1 MREVIITKEPV
12 ILNGHSAIIPQYLV
26 KRLEDGRNQELK
38 MQLAKVS
45 NPESIKIKPAP
56 WQEIKGNLYKATFT
70 WNEEK
75 TPEVV
80 DQDYKTLVDQR
91 LTIDST
97 ITAKLI
103 FIQTGYLAGDQQSIG
118 TKLTLKGL
126 QVMSRRN
133 IDDPWLA

>member
-1 MREVIITKEPV
+1 
-12 ILNGHSAIIPQYLV
+12 
-26 KRLEDGRNQELK
+26 

-91 LTIDST
+91 LAIDST

-103 FIQTGYLAGDQQSIG
+103 FIQTGYLARDQQSIG